1 SVRVQVA
8 SSGSSRQVDF
18 SIEQIGD
25 LSVKFE
31 NRVLSLDSNSVC
43 SLKVS
48 LAAKI
53 SLMGVKWAQPDVSKE
68 NGDPEK
74 GESDID
80 SGNKAI
86 KEAYN
91 TMLDELISPDA
102 NSDS

>member
-1 SVRVQVA
+1 SVRVLVA

-18 SIEQIGD
+18 CIEQIGD

-31 NRVLSLDSNSVC
+31 NRVLSVDPHSSP
-43 SLKVS
+43 KIRVS
-48 LAAKI
+48 LLAKI
-53 SLMGVKWAQPDVSKE
+53 NLVGVKWAQPDVSKE

-74 GESDID
+74 GDSDID